1 MGVTKMTKIDL
12 KKEFKELY
20 SASKSKASLVEVP
33 EIELPHD

>member
-1 MGVTKMTKIDL
+1 MGFKMAKTDL

-20 SASKSKASLVEVP
+20 TATKSKASMVEVP